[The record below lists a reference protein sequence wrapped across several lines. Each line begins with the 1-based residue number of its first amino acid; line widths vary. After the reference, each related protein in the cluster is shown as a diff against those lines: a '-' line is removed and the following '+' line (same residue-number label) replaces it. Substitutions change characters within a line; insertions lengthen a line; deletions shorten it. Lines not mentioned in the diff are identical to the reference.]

1 LTEKD
6 SQAEYP
12 SLTMALA
19 AAWPMLGRWQSRLD
33 NDRRIQAIRD
43 VLQRSAV
50 QRALRVGIV
59 GIFVIFFGLT
69 VYRNW
74 AELQTYDWQADLR
87 YILYAGLGYP
97 LAYVPTIWCWH
108 RIIGRVGCFWDVR
121 INTHIFSLTSLGR
134 YVPGAIWHIAG
145 RAYWYQEQ
153 GIPGSQVVIGSAWET
168 IVFVA
173 SGLLMYTLVGWRQ
186 MHLFSL
192 GTILLAILLPVAL
205 GRLIAIT
212 WRRLGLVPP
221 STMRPLDI
229 LILYGLLGLAW
240 AFGGLLLWWVTNAI
254 YPLEVSALPSVIG
267 IWGLTGAIG
276 IVAGFLVGGLGI
288 RELTLSALLS
298 QLIPLPVAIVVALAF
313 RLVLTASEGIW
324 ALTISWLTR
333 SRGRIAQKD

>member
-1 LTEKD
+1 
-6 SQAEYP
+6 
-12 SLTMALA
+12 
-19 AAWPMLGRWQSRLD
+19 
-33 NDRRIQAIRD
+33 
-43 VLQRSAV
+43 
-50 QRALRVGIV
+50 VGIV
-59 GIFVIFFGLT
+59 GIFVIFVGLT

-74 AELQTYDWQADLR
+74 TELRSYDWQADLR

-108 RIIGRVGCFWDVR
+108 RIIGRVGCFWNAR

-153 GIPGSQVVIGSAWET
+153 GIPGSQVVIGSVWET
-168 IVFVA
+168 TVFVT

-186 MHLFSL
+186 IHLFSL
-192 GTILLAILLPVAL
+192 ATILLAILLPVAL
-205 GRLIAIT
+205 DRLIANT
-212 WRRLGLVPP
+212 WRRLGLLPP
-221 STMRPLDI
+221 SSMRPLDI
-229 LILYGLLGLAW
+229 LTLYAFLGLAW

-267 IWGLTGAIG
+267 VWGLAGAIG

-298 QLIPLPVAIVVALAF
+298 QLVPLPVAIVVALAF

-324 ALTISWLTR
+324 ALTISLLTR